1 MPPKNSRS
9 TGAFRIAFITSAGVA
24 LALARPS
31 SACVSFDSAIAFDER
46 GNTPPPLE
54 ISFLS

>member
-9 TGAFRIAFITSAGVA
+9 TGAFRIAFMISCGVA
-24 LALARPS
+24 LSLAKPI
-31 SACVSFDSAIAFDER
+31 ACCASFDSAISFNER
-46 GNTPPPLE
+46 ENTPPPLE